1 MEQIVIRHPN
11 GDLLPLF
18 SKQNVSTVSKATQKV
33 ALLSDDLLSITLSS
47 AEPLNIGLGDVINV
61 YGRGYRLNQL
71 PSITKAGERRY
82 DYELTLEGAQY
93 DLIDVTFQLPEGCY
107 GENLYT
113 DLAGMIDALNWNVRR
128 VFGTKWTISTSLTG
142 TPYKNLTVTGKNC
155 LQVAQ
160 EICSEFEVEFKVTIT
175 GDTVTMEFVNSVGIT
190 HDFTLKYGKGKGL
203 YQLQRTN
210 VNNAG
215 VTTRLFCFGSGENLG
230 NSYRHTKLCLPDKT
244 RLTSY
249 IEDAAAIAEYGVK
262 EGEKVFEDIRPERVG
277 SVTAL
282 ESGDI
287 LSFYD
292 TAMDF
297 DLNEKDGEGNTIYL
311 IPGTAAQIK
320 FVSGNLG
327 GYTFDLHSYDHTSK
341 KFTINQFTDENGVKF
356 PDTSTA
362 ARQFAAGDEYII
374 TQINLPSSYITAAE
388 TKLQTEGTAALA
400 KISQPQVSYK
410 LTLDERF
417 FIAKYGR
424 IDTEPLHVGDSIPIQ
439 DTEVG
444 VDKAVRITR
453 IERDLLRP
461 HSYEI
466 TLSDTVT
473 KNTTVKVINE
483 LQDINETI
491 YTSGIADVSKMR
503 RRWMAVK
510 ELQEMVFDPDGYFD
524 PENIKPLSVETAM
537 LTVAAKSQQFA
548 LLGSLFQPNL
558 GGACNDF
565 YAQACSLAHYAL
577 FDYIVTFSLTGCT
590 YSTANGNPLNTTT
603 AYYIYARCSKTIT
616 SQHTGTGDLILS
628 TTQYKAEDSVGGVD
642 YYFFLI
648 GVLNSAVD
656 GVRAISLTYGATT
669 INGAF
674 ITTGKITS
682 QDGNCYVDLDGNAMA
697 FKDEQFTKGLSWNHN
712 GDGKLRI
719 KGGLVVNGGGDEGT
733 IGLYRGVYNTTYT
746 YYPGDEV
753 TYTIDGITSTYRHTG
768 GADGITPT
776 TGVAPTNTTY
786 WMILANGK
794 VGQSSYKSI
803 MFVRMN
809 ATPTKP
815 ADNKGSYAT
824 PSPAACLAGQNSD
837 GTNVYWSDGI
847 PSGTN
852 TIWATSRI
860 FTSDGLSPQQASW
873 STPRPMT
880 DTDTYDVEFAKMQTN
895 DATPAEP
902 DDTNRHGGSGTQI
915 WFDPVNDSSEDFT
928 AMYWRAERECKNGV
942 WGSWT
947 IVRIK
952 GEKGDTG
959 TKGNFKSTCFKR
971 TNTDISGTTPTGGT
985 YDSPVATGWSDGIPS
1000 GTAKVWAT
1008 SCIFYGAG
1016 GKSAWSTPRPMTD
1029 TDTYD
1034 VEFAKMQTNDATP
1047 AEPDDTNRH
1056 GGSGT
1061 QIWFDPVNDSSEDFT
1076 AMYWRAERECKN
1088 GVWGDWVIVRIK
1100 GEKGDPGN
1108 PGTNAPYYKYKYQWS
1123 TSRTAYPTPFDATAL
1138 NAGSTNWKDTQPT
1151 KPGTLYYLWRTT
1163 AKLNAAGTALV
1174 ENWSTPVRV
1183 TPVESSLKIEVR
1195 GTKHNGTSSPAPY
1208 CKVYGENITGDYS
1221 RGHNLKVLNASTLA
1235 VVYENS
1241 YDTYTDTAASK
1252 TNTDSLVSKIN
1263 EYKSSDYIIVLYSH
1277 DAVSMFSKLYGLLQ
1291 KFGCDYRK
1299 PELIGSR
1306 FAFAFIGRWGLKP
1319 GQGYTKSSATEDT
1332 VDVAA
1337 TCIEG
1342 ELIASG
1348 SDGEPGENLV
1358 DNSEMPETYGV
1369 TDSSSAYQY
1378 IRTSKY
1384 FPTIPEGKTVSGQV
1398 RITLSGCTF
1407 PVNGADVLVYFGSNT
1422 SWPKIGELTGI
1433 TANGTYELKAEFVNV
1448 NTGETGWNRYVHIRL
1463 NKFFTG
1469 GTVTIERVKVEVG
1482 AATEYS
1488 VSPNDRKGAS
1498 TPYQG
1503 VYDSTRTY
1511 YGTLRRTDVVKY
1523 NDIYYVA
1530 RADVGSFMNKLPTNT
1545 DYWNEYGAE
1554 FDSVATQLLFAE
1566 FAYVENL
1573 GVRDLQTAQS
1583 GKRVH
1588 ISGDDNAMTI
1598 YDEDGYTSAVF
1609 SGDQFDDSEL
1619 FGGADQPVTPS
1630 NTNRSYQSG
1639 NALHPDT
1646 QYTDNETNGTFNFP
1660 YAGVFSGQVV
1670 LYGKIYSTL
1679 VNSGTAKPTR
1689 MLYATVYVYLD
1700 NAIIGS
1706 ARVEDPAGIVGG
1718 GDTATKTVTVPISQG
1733 IAAGNHTLKTRV
1745 VISVKNYTSGTLEVT
1760 AKSTF
1765 SNCKCSADIRMARYF
1780 ANGQAV
1786 GCSASQYMEA
1796 LLQKVGT
1803 AEKLLYKVRAG
1814 NCGIRLYDGTLQIM
1828 IAGTWYNCSRDSGT
1842 GALKLTAAT

>member
-356 PDTSTA
+356 PDASTA
-362 ARQFAAGDEYII
+362 ARQFAAGNEYII
-374 TQINLPSSYITAAE
+374 TQINLPPSYITAAE

-524 PENIKPLSVETAM
+524 PENIKPLSIETAM

-628 TTQYKAEDSVGGVD
+628 TTQYKAEDSVGGID

-712 GDGKLRI
+712 GDGKLKI

-733 IGLYRGVYNTTYT
+733 IGLHRGVYKTTYT

-753 TYTIDGITSTYRHTG
+753 TYTVDGITSTYRHTG

-815 ADNKGSYAT
+815 ADNKGSYAI

-837 GTNVYWSDGI
+837 GNNVYWSDGI

-860 FTSDGLSPQQASW
+860 FTSDGLSPQQSAW
-873 STPRPMT
+873 STPRPMS
-880 DTDTYDVEFAKMQTN
+880 DTDTFDVEFAKMQTN
-895 DATPAEP
+895 DATPADP

-952 GEKGDTG
+952 GEKG
-959 TKGNFKSTCFKR
+959 N
-971 TNTDISGTTPTGGT
+971 
-985 YDSPVATGWSDGIPS
+985 
-1000 GTAKVWAT
+1000 
-1008 SCIFYGAG
+1008 
-1016 GKSAWSTPRPMTD
+1016 
-1029 TDTYD
+1029 
-1034 VEFAKMQTNDATP
+1034 
-1047 AEPDDTNRH
+1047 
-1056 GGSGT
+1056 
-1061 QIWFDPVNDSSEDFT
+1061 
-1076 AMYWRAERECKN
+1076 
-1088 GVWGDWVIVRIK
+1088 
-1100 GEKGDPGN
+1100 KGDD
-1108 PGTNAPYYKYKYQWS
+1108 APYYKYKYQWS
-1123 TSRTAYPTPFDATAL
+1123 TSRTTYPTPFTPSAL

-1195 GTKHNGTSSPAPY
+1195 GTKNNGTSSPAPY
-1208 CKVYGENITGDYS
+1208 CKVYGENITGTYS

-1252 TNTDSLVSKIN
+1252 TKTDNLVSKIN
-1263 EYKSSDYIIVLYSH
+1263 EYKSANYIIVLYSY

-1407 PVNGADVLVYFGSNT
+1407 PVNGAGVLVYFGSNT

-1448 NTGETGWNRYVHIRL
+1448 NTGETGWNKYVHIRL

-1523 NDIYYVA
+1523 NNLYYVA
-1530 RADVGSFMNKLPTNT
+1530 RADVGSFMNKLPTDT
-1545 DYWNEYGAE
+1545 DYWNDFGAE

-1583 GKRVH
+1583 GKHVH

-1609 SGDQFDDSEL
+1609 SGDQYTDSEL
-1619 FGGADQPVTPS
+1619 FGGADQDVTP
-1630 NTNRSYQSG
+1630 TNVNHDMQTG
-1639 NALHPDT
+1639 DALHPNSTYNHNVDC
-1646 QYTDNETNGTFNFP
+1646 GSFNFP

-1670 LYGKIYSTL
+1670 LKVTSTGSYSI
-1679 VNSGTAKPTR
+1679 SGGG
-1689 MLYATVYVYLD
+1689 MSQVYNTGISVYLD
-1700 NAIIGS
+1700 NAYLGS
-1706 ARVEDPAGIVGG
+1706 MSS
-1718 GDTATKTVTVPISQG
+1718 GDIPETKQVTININKG
-1733 IAAGNHTLKTRV
+1733 IAAGNHSLKV
-1745 VISVKNYTSGTLEVT
+1745 KISVSNPNYTSGSYQIN
-1760 AKSTF
+1760 AKATF

>member
-1 MEQIVIRHPN
+1 MEQIVITHPN
-11 GDLLPLF
+11 GERLHLF
-18 SKQNVSTVSKATQKV
+18 SKQRPSTISKATQKV

-61 YGRGYRLNQL
+61 YGRGYRINQL

-93 DLIDVTFQLPEGCY
+93 DLLDVTFQLPEGCY

-113 DLAGMIDALNWNVRR
+113 DLAGMINALNWNVRR

-142 TPYKNLTVTGKNC
+142 TAYKNLTVTGKNC

-277 SVTAL
+277 SVTAF

-297 DLNEKDGEGNTIYL
+297 DLNAKDGEGNTIYL
-311 IPGTAAQIK
+311 IPDTPAQIK

-327 GYTFDLHSYDHTSK
+327 GYTFDLHSYDHASK

-356 PDTSTA
+356 PDISTA

-483 LQDINETI
+483 IQDINETI

-524 PENIKPLSVETAM
+524 PENIKPLSVETSM

-603 AYYIYARCSKTIT
+603 AYYIYARCSKNIT

-642 YYFFLI
+642 YFFFLI

-682 QDGNCYVDLDGNAMA
+682 KDGNCYVDLDGNAMA
-697 FKDEQFTKGLSWNHN
+697 FKDEQFTKGLSWNHH
-712 GDGKLRI
+712 GDGKLKI

-733 IGLYRGVYNTTYT
+733 IGLHRGVYNTTYT

-753 TYTIDGITSTYRHTG
+753 TYTVDGITSTYRHIG

-815 ADNKGSYAT
+815 ADNKGSYAI

-837 GTNVYWSDGI
+837 GNNVYWSDGI

-860 FTSDGLSPQQASW
+860 FTSDGLSPQQSAW
-873 STPRPMT
+873 STPRPMS
-880 DTDTYDVEFAKMQTN
+880 DTDTFDVEFAKMQTN
-895 DATPAEP
+895 DATPADP

-942 WGSWT
+942 WGNWT

-952 GEKGDTG
+952 GE
-959 TKGNFKSTCFKR
+959 
-971 TNTDISGTTPTGGT
+971 
-985 YDSPVATGWSDGIPS
+985 
-1000 GTAKVWAT
+1000 
-1008 SCIFYGAG
+1008 
-1016 GKSAWSTPRPMTD
+1016 
-1029 TDTYD
+1029 
-1034 VEFAKMQTNDATP
+1034 
-1047 AEPDDTNRH
+1047 
-1056 GGSGT
+1056 
-1061 QIWFDPVNDSSEDFT
+1061 
-1076 AMYWRAERECKN
+1076 
-1088 GVWGDWVIVRIK
+1088 
-1100 GEKGDPGN
+1100 
-1108 PGTNAPYYKYKYQWS
+1108 
-1123 TSRTAYPTPFDATAL
+1123 
-1138 NAGSTNWKDTQPT
+1138 
-1151 KPGTLYYLWRTT
+1151 
-1163 AKLNAAGTALV
+1163 
-1174 ENWSTPVRV
+1174 
-1183 TPVESSLKIEVR
+1183 
-1195 GTKHNGTSSPAPY
+1195 
-1208 CKVYGENITGDYS
+1208 
-1221 RGHNLKVLNASTLA
+1221 
-1235 VVYENS
+1235 
-1241 YDTYTDTAASK
+1241 
-1252 TNTDSLVSKIN
+1252 
-1263 EYKSSDYIIVLYSH
+1263 
-1277 DAVSMFSKLYGLLQ
+1277 
-1291 KFGCDYRK
+1291 
-1299 PELIGSR
+1299 
-1306 FAFAFIGRWGLKP
+1306 
-1319 GQGYTKSSATEDT
+1319 
-1332 VDVAA
+1332 
-1337 TCIEG
+1337 
-1342 ELIASG
+1342 
-1348 SDGEPGENLV
+1348 
-1358 DNSEMPETYGV
+1358 
-1369 TDSSSAYQY
+1369 
-1378 IRTSKY
+1378 
-1384 FPTIPEGKTVSGQV
+1384 
-1398 RITLSGCTF
+1398 
-1407 PVNGADVLVYFGSNT
+1407 
-1422 SWPKIGELTGI
+1422 
-1433 TANGTYELKAEFVNV
+1433 
-1448 NTGETGWNRYVHIRL
+1448 
-1463 NKFFTG
+1463 
-1469 GTVTIERVKVEVG
+1469 
-1482 AATEYS
+1482 
-1488 VSPNDRKGAS
+1488 KGAS

-1523 NDIYYVA
+1523 NNLYYVA
-1530 RADVGSFMNKLPTNT
+1530 RADVGSFMNKLPTDT
-1545 DYWNEYGAE
+1545 DYWNDFGAE

-1598 YDEDGYTSAVF
+1598 YDEDGNTSAVF
-1609 SGDQFDDSEL
+1609 SGEQYTDSEL
-1619 FGGADQPVTPS
+1619 FGGADQAVTP
-1630 NTNRSYQSG
+1630 TNVDHDMQTG
-1639 NALHPDT
+1639 NALYPNMTYNNTVDC
-1646 QYTDNETNGTFNFP
+1646 GSFNFP

-1670 LYGKIYSTL
+1670 LKVTSTGSYSI
-1679 VNSGTAKPTR
+1679 SGDG
-1689 MLYATVYVYLD
+1689 MSQVYNTGISVYLD
-1700 NAIIGS
+1700 NAYLGS
-1706 ARVEDPAGIVGG
+1706 MRS
-1718 GDTATKTVTVPISQG
+1718 GDIPETKQVTININKG
-1733 IAAGNHTLKTRV
+1733 IAAGNHSLKV
-1745 VISVKNYTSGTLEVT
+1745 KISVSNPNYTSGSYQIN
-1760 AKSTF
+1760 AMATF

-1780 ANGQAV
+1780 ANGHAV

-1796 LLQKVGT
+1796 LLKKVGT

-1814 NCGIRLYDGTLQIM
+1814 NCGIHLYDGTLQIM

>member
-374 TQINLPSSYITAAE
+374 TQINLPPSYITAAE

-712 GDGKLRI
+712 GDGKLKI

-733 IGLYRGVYNTTYT
+733 IGLHRGVYNTTYT

-753 TYTIDGITSTYRHTG
+753 TYTVDGITSTYRHIG

-809 ATPTKP
+809 TTPTKP

-837 GTNVYWSDGI
+837 GNNVYWSDGI

-860 FTSDGLSPQQASW
+860 FTSDGLSPQQSAW
-873 STPRPMT
+873 STPRPMS
-880 DTDTYDVEFAKMQTN
+880 DTDTFDVEFAKMQTN
-895 DATPAEP
+895 DATPADP

-952 GEKGDTG
+952 GEKG
-959 TKGNFKSTCFKR
+959 N
-971 TNTDISGTTPTGGT
+971 
-985 YDSPVATGWSDGIPS
+985 
-1000 GTAKVWAT
+1000 
-1008 SCIFYGAG
+1008 
-1016 GKSAWSTPRPMTD
+1016 
-1029 TDTYD
+1029 
-1034 VEFAKMQTNDATP
+1034 
-1047 AEPDDTNRH
+1047 
-1056 GGSGT
+1056 
-1061 QIWFDPVNDSSEDFT
+1061 
-1076 AMYWRAERECKN
+1076 
-1088 GVWGDWVIVRIK
+1088 
-1100 GEKGDPGN
+1100 KGDD
-1108 PGTNAPYYKYKYQWS
+1108 APYYKYKYQWS
-1123 TSRTAYPTPFDATAL
+1123 TSRTTYPTPFTPSAL

-1195 GTKHNGTSSPAPY
+1195 GTKNNGTSSPAPY
-1208 CKVYGENITGDYS
+1208 CKVYGENITGSYS

-1252 TNTDSLVSKIN
+1252 TKTDNLVSKIN
-1263 EYKSSDYIIVLYSH
+1263 EYKSANYIIVLYSY

-1407 PVNGADVLVYFGSNT
+1407 PVNGAGVLVYFGSNT

-1733 IAAGNHTLKTRV
+1733 IAAGNHTLKTKV